1 MNVSLRQ
8 LQVFVHVYRAGNLT
22 RAAAQLGLTQSAVS
36 LQLQQ
41 LEEIFGLRLFDRTTR
56 ALYPTSVATQA
67 VTAAEQILTAASG
80 LTGHMRNLND
90 VNAGK
95 VAFVASAGVS
105 STFLP
110 PILATFR
117 KAHPGIDIVLYDVP
131 AHEMVDKLLTTE
143 AELALGS
150 VKSEN
155 PDVTSESILKGRLSA
170 VGINE
175 GAFAARKQIAWDEL
189 ASFPTITMRPE
200 TLVRI
205 NIETALAKFGKT
217 FVPSFEV
224 SLFNTALSM
233 SAAGLGLSILPDY
246 IVDRKQFPTLV
257 TKPLV
262 RPALDREVFLIR
274 RVGRSLSPAAARF
287 VSLIRSEFARIS
299 KRK

>member
-1 MNVSLRQ
+1 MNLSIRQ
-8 LQVFVHVYRAGNLT
+8 LQIFVHVYRAGNLT

-56 ALYPTSVATQA
+56 ALHPTSAATQA

-80 LTGHMRNLND
+80 LTSHMRNLND
-90 VNAGK
+90 ASTGK
-95 VAFVASAGVS
+95 VTLVASAGFAA
-105 STFLP
+105 TFLP

-117 KAHPGIDIVLYDVP
+117 KAHPGIDTVFYDVP
-131 AHEMVDKLLTTE
+131 AHEIVGKMLTTE
-143 AELALGS
+143 AEFALGS
-150 VKSEN
+150 IKSAH
-155 PDVTSESILKGRLSA
+155 PDVTAEPVLKGRLSA

-175 GAFAARKQIAWDEL
+175 GAFAARKHISWDEL
-189 ASFPTITMRPE
+189 ASFPTIAMRQE
-200 TLVRI
+200 TQIRTDI
-205 NIETALAKFGKT
+205 DAALAKLEKT
-217 FVPSFEV
+217 FVPTFEV

-233 SAAGLGLSILPDY
+233 SAAGLGISIQPDY
-246 IVDRKQFPTLV
+246 IVDRNQFPTLV

-287 VSLIRSEFARIS
+287 VSLVRAEFGKIAKS
-299 KRK
+299 K